1 MEQYKANTLEEE
13 QLLLVVTSTFG
24 NGDCPSNGQVGSRD
38 TAHLGAEGLRR
49 TKKRAQGTRC
59 DLELLGPLWVL
70 KPFPH
75 WHTGLSCDL
84 TNSSLYMSDYLR

>member
-1 MEQYKANTLEEE
+1 MDQYKASTLEEE

-49 TKKRAQGTRC
+49 TKKRVQGTRC
-59 DLELLGPLWVL
+59 DLELPGHSGSLCH
-70 KPFPH
+70 FPIG
-75 WHTGLSCDL
+75 TQGFPV
-84 TNSSLYMSDYLR
+84 T